1 MDVFCGM
8 CGNASSPRRCGISDV
23 LTDLRA
29 TLCAS
34 VSLTKYFKYR
44 MKRRR
49 GDFSCERS
57 PLLSDFSKTWVRHQ
71 ATATCYLGLSEPCE
85 HDPQHPNTS
94 AALFPVRA
102 SSVPSGPPGR
112 PSFPKTLSCLIASRA
127 PFPRPSTVLRPLSP
141 LEDRSSVD
149 LDTTLILF

>member
-1 MDVFCGM
+1 MKALFAVEMDVFCGM

-85 HDPQHPNTS
+85 HDPQRSNTS
-94 AALFPVRA
+94 AVLFPVRA
-102 SSVPSGPPGR
+102 SLGSIRAARSPELSKNSQLPDCFVSPVSKALN
-112 PSFPKTLSCLIASRA
+112 STSSTLSTGGSL
-127 PFPRPSTVLRPLSP
+127 LR
-141 LEDRSSVD
+141 
-149 LDTTLILF
+149 